1 MELDEPDGVAGVVA
15 VRNSELTIQEEIFEF
30 ESTGKFLIC
39 NDSFHSLTRVEPTCI
54 LSTYV

>member
-30 ESTGKFLIC
+30 ESTGNFY
-39 NDSFHSLTRVEPTCI
+39 DSDHCLTRVKPTCI
-54 LSTYV
+54 FSIYM